1 MGCGEVL
8 HNKKVQWL
16 EIDRFKFVLQLLY
29 YFQMQMFALF
39 AILQFYKLGIKDHK

>member
-1 MGCGEVL
+1 MF
-8 HNKKVQWL
+8 VQ
-16 EIDRFKFVLQLLY
+16 QLLY